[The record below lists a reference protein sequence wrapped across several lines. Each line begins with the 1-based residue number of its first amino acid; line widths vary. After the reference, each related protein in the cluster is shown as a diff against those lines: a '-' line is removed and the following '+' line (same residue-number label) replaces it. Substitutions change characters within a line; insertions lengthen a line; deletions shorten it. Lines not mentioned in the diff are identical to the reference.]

1 MIESENIL
9 RILKETKEA
18 IQKSDFSKLKDL
30 SNQTIHSA
38 SISQDQD
45 NISVAVTI
53 YSIGKIFDRK
63 DYKSLNGWDNFYK
76 MLIESLNNSIFY
88 LEKKDL
94 NKFRL
99 NFSFLGK
106 TINKI
111 SGKLKNYIE
120 DVFEKAKISKA
131 SRIHEHGISLGKT
144 ANLLGISLYE
154 LADYT
159 GSTGIAEVD
168 LNRTIDEKA
177 RIKLVEDIFKWPQT
191 NQ

>member
-18 IQKSDFSKLKDL
+18 IQQNDFSKLKDL

-63 DYKSLNGWDNFYK
+63 DYKSMNGWDNFYK
-76 MLIESLNNSIFY
+76 MLLDSLDKSIFY

-94 NKFRL
+94 DKFRL

-106 TINKI
+106 AINKI
-111 SGKLKNYIE
+111 SGKLKGYIE

-144 ANLLGISLYE
+144 ASLLGISLYE

-168 LNRTIDEKA
+168 LSRTVDEKT
-177 RIKLVEDIFKWPQT
+177 RIKLVEDIFK
-191 NQ
+191 